1 MPLPNYSR
9 IGPLRREN
17 CTRDHKAGAT
27 RLADRFSRGD
37 ILVLSR
43 EERRPS
49 WSSALERFIPRECC
63 VLEAGED
70 WITVSVGPSWPTGL
84 WEARRRPGA
93 VGVRLDRAAPQG
105 PLKAQRE
112 SLQLTQQ
119 GDAGEAAMLMATDAA
134 AMREAAA
141 TPPPRFSEGVSVDCS
156 TLPFG
161 VDHLEQA
168 ACHAIA
174 EAKGASRE
182 MRRGDTSCRTNRKSK
197 RSRGR
202 CAAASPSSVVR
213 PGLERAAP
221 PPSSSPP
228 RSSYGDAP
236 ARQKRRRRRT
246 HACWRS
252 PTPTARPTCCCRRL
266 DGTRTPSLCSQRVLM
281 KRLRAQRFA
290 AAALCSAHRATS
302 RLAASSTSE

>member
-182 MRRGDTSCRTNRKSK
+182 MRRGYLLPNESQEQ
-197 RSRGR
+197 
-202 CAAASPSSVVR
+202 AIAWA
-213 PGLERAAP
+213 L
-221 PPSSSPP
+221 
-228 RSSYGDAP
+228 
-236 ARQKRRRRRT
+236 
-246 HACWRS
+246 
-252 PTPTARPTCCCRRL
+252 CRRL
-266 DGTRTPSLCSQRVLM
+266 SLVCGPPGTGKSSTAALLIATALKLRGCSSSAEAEASPHPRVL
-281 KRLRAQRFA
+281 AVAHSNGA
-290 AAALCSAHRATS
+290 ADVLLQAA
-302 RLAASSTSE
+302 